1 MSYEDPKAK
10 YVLTRYARMKTER
23 STYEANWQDIR
34 DLVRPGTA
42 DFNRGTS
49 PGQTRTDKIYDGTAP
64 ISLEQLAG
72 GLHSYLTNPADPW
85 CTLEDE
91 DMESLRNEPEA
102 LRYLQYLT
110 DLILTEYRHP
120 SARFY
125 PAIKESYL
133 DIGGFGTCVLNQE
146 YSPVTNHLY
155 FRTHPLASCWFERDS
170 EGLID
175 TVIRCMRYD
184 KRQLEQEFG
193 EKNLPQKIKDDKQ
206 LDKKHEVL
214 HAVYPREDH
223 DPGKMDSENMPY
235 ASVWVLPEH
244 CHVLKESGYRNLPYH
259 VGRWS
264 TIADETYGYSPAHAC
279 LPDIRMLN
287 RMEYTIL
294 KSATKAVDPT
304 VWIPNEGVMTPI
316 VTKPG
321 GINYYE
327 NGIEEPFRVMEHK
340 GNLPI
345 GLEMT
350 DRKREMIKKAFHLE
364 WVEVTRKKERQ
375 TAYELQQDEEEN
387 IRQMGPILGGIQS
400 DILQP
405 CIARSF
411 QLLRD
416 AGRIKPAPQIL
427 HKRPLKII
435 YTSPAARAQ
444 KAMSAISIGRWAQEI
459 APIAQVDPTIMDAV
473 NTDAVAQEL
482 ALARNVPR
490 TVVRSPEE
498 ISAIRQERKM
508 AQDAMAAA
516 EIAKPMSEAVKNLA
530 QANQAGNIA

>member
-1 MSYEDPKAK
+1 MSYENPTAK
-10 YVLTRYARMKTER
+10 YVLDRFSRMKTER
-23 STYEANWQDIR
+23 ATYESNWQDIR

-42 DFNRGTS
+42 DFTRGTS
-49 PGQTRTDKIYDGTAP
+49 PGQSRTDKIYDGTAP

-85 CTLEDE
+85 FTLEDE
-91 DMESLRNEPEA
+91 DMDALQNEPDS
-102 LRYLQYLT
+102 LLYLQYLT
-110 DLILTEYRHP
+110 DTIMTEYRHP
-120 SARFY
+120 AVRFY

-133 DIGGFGTCVLNQE
+133 DVGGFGTCVLNQE
-146 YSPVTNHLY
+146 VSPTGHLY
-155 FRTHPLASCWFERDS
+155 FRTHALASCWFERDS

-175 TVIRCMRYD
+175 TVLRKMCYD
-184 KRQLEQEFG
+184 KRQLIQEFG
-193 EKNLPQKIKDDKQ
+193 ESNLPKKVLEEKRE
-206 LDKKHEVL
+206 DKKHEVI
-214 HAVYPREDH
+214 HAVYPREDY
-223 DPGKMDSENMPY
+223 DPGKLDATNMPY
-235 ASVWVLPEH
+235 ASVWVLVEH
-244 CHVLKESGYRNLPYH
+244 CHVLKESGYKSLPYH

-264 TIADETYGYSPAHAC
+264 TIADETYGYSPAHSC

-287 RMEYTIL
+287 RMEYTII

-350 DRKREMIKKAFHLE
+350 DRKREMIRKAFHLD
-364 WVEVTRKKERQ
+364 WVEITRKKERQ

-387 IRQMGPILGGIQS
+387 IRQMGPILGGLMS
-400 DILQP
+400 DILHP

-411 QLLRD
+411 QLLKD
-416 AGRIKPAPQIL
+416 AGRIKSAPEVL
-427 HKRPLKII
+427 NKRKLKIV
-435 YTSPAARAQ
+435 YVSPAAKAQ
-444 KAMSAISIGRWAQEI
+444 KAMSAINIGRVIQEI
-459 APIAQVDPTIMDAV
+459 TPLAQVAPEIMDAF
-473 NTDAVAQEL
+473 DMDEVAQVL
-482 ALARNVPR
+482 VDSRSVNR
-490 TVVRSPEE
+490 RVVRSPEQ
-498 ISAIRQERKM
+498 IAALRQERKM

-530 QANQAGNIA
+530 LANQAGNIA